1 VLCVGT
7 PYNFAPSVDKVVHE
21 DIVEMSS
28 AGFTVVVTY
37 DDDHRL
43 DTTTFDN
50 DDIVLTGNASY
61 DTILCSKSLRRTDWN
76 WPVESKVYHICC
88 WCGQ

>member
-7 PYNFAPSVDKVVHE
+7 PYNFAPSVDKVVRE
-21 DIVEMSS
+21 DIIEASS
-28 AGFTVVVTY
+28 ADFTVVVTY

-61 DTILCSKSLRRTDWN
+61 DIQS
-76 WPVESKVYHICC
+76 
-88 WCGQ
+88 